1 MSFRPPANFN
11 NFVDLENFPP
21 PRGLFDILPVS
32 FKMPAFVKNE
42 EVRVRFHTYQRHI
55 TKTIQL
61 RKGPR
66 QQDVLT
72 WMNAVQTCLDDFTS
86 WDRRL
91 NGKFGARVHEDM
103 KLCQIARIT
112 PRAMKTTFQKA
123 EALYIKEDL
132 QPAVD
137 LLENHERMTQIEL
150 AKLRANTAKQSE
162 TQVNNRKRKQE
173 DETESQSVMKRKRET
188 DQKLN
193 NHVERLQAL
202 RKLVNEKLGAANI
215 EVSKRFHAL
224 EGDILEL
231 MAAED

>member
-1 MSFRPPANFN
+1 MSFRPPSNFN

-21 PRGLFDILPVS
+21 PRGLFDTLPVS

-42 EVRVRFHTYQRHI
+42 E
-55 TKTIQL
+55 L

-72 WMNAVQTCLDDFTS
+72 WMIVVQTCLDDFTS

-112 PRAMKTTFQKA
+112 PRAMKTTLQKA

-132 QPAVD
+132 QPAME
-137 LLENHERMTQIEL
+137 LLEDHERMRQIEL
-150 AKLRANTAKQSE
+150 TKLRANTAKQSE

-173 DETESQSVMKRKRET
+173 DEAESQSVIKKIKQEA

-193 NHVERLQAL
+193 NHVESLQAL
-202 RKLVNEKLGAANI
+202 RKLVNEKLGAADI

-224 EGDILEL
+224 ERDILEL
-231 MAAED
+231 MAAEDWKKVLE

>member
-1 MSFRPPANFN
+1 MSFRPPSNFN

-21 PRGLFDILPVS
+21 PRGLFDTLPVS

-42 EVRVRFHTYQRHI
+42 E
-55 TKTIQL
+55 L

-72 WMNAVQTCLDDFTS
+72 WMIVVQTCLDDFTS

-112 PRAMKTTFQKA
+112 PRAMKTTLQKA

-132 QPAVD
+132 QPAME
-137 LLENHERMTQIEL
+137 LLEDHERMRQIEL
-150 AKLRANTAKQSE
+150 TKLRANTAKQSE

-173 DETESQSVMKRKRET
+173 DEAESQSVIKKIKQEA

-193 NHVERLQAL
+193 NHVESLQAL
-202 RKLVNEKLGAANI
+202 RKLVNEKLGAADI

-224 EGDILEL
+224 ERDILEL
-231 MAAED
+231 MAAEDCKKVLE

>member
-1 MSFRPPANFN
+1 MSFRPPSNFN

-21 PRGLFDILPVS
+21 PRGLFDTLPVS

-42 EVRVRFHTYQRHI
+42 E
-55 TKTIQL
+55 L

-72 WMNAVQTCLDDFTS
+72 WMIVVQTCLDDFTS

-112 PRAMKTTFQKA
+112 PRAMKTTLQKA

-132 QPAVD
+132 QPAMD
-137 LLENHERMTQIEL
+137 LLENHERMRQIEL
-150 AKLRANTAKQSE
+150 TKLRANTAKQSE

-173 DETESQSVMKRKRET
+173 DEAESQSVIKKIKQEA

-193 NHVERLQAL
+193 NHVESLQAL
-202 RKLVNEKLGAANI
+202 RKLVNEKLGAADI

-224 EGDILEL
+224 ERNILEL
-231 MAAED
+231 MAAEDWKKVLE

>member
-1 MSFRPPANFN
+1 M
-11 NFVDLENFPP
+11 
-21 PRGLFDILPVS
+21 
-32 FKMPAFVKNE
+32 
-42 EVRVRFHTYQRHI
+42 RFHIYQRHI

-112 PRAMKTTFQKA
+112 PRAMKTVFQKA

-137 LLENHERMTQIEL
+137 LLENHERMREIEDLLDNPERMRQIEL
-150 AKLRANTAKQSE
+150 TKLRANTAKQSE
-162 TQVNNRKRKQE
+162 TQANNRKRKQE
-173 DETESQSVMKRKRET
+173 DETESQSVIKKRKRET

-193 NHVERLQAL
+193 LHVERLQAL
-202 RKLVNEKLGAANI
+202 RKLVNEKLGAADI

-224 EGDILEL
+224 EGDILKL
-231 MAAED
+231 MAAEE

>member
-1 MSFRPPANFN
+1 MSFRPPSNFN

-21 PRGLFDILPVS
+21 PRGLFDTLPVS
-32 FKMPAFVKNE
+32 FKMPASVKNE
-42 EVRVRFHTYQRHI
+42 E
-55 TKTIQL
+55 L

-72 WMNAVQTCLDDFTS
+72 WMIVVQTCLDDFTS

-112 PRAMKTTFQKA
+112 PRAMKTTLQKA

-132 QPAVD
+132 QPAMD
-137 LLENHERMTQIEL
+137 LLENHERMRQIEL
-150 AKLRANTAKQSE
+150 TKLRANTAKQSE

-173 DETESQSVMKRKRET
+173 DEAESQSVMKKIKQEA

-193 NHVERLQAL
+193 NHVESLQAL
-202 RKLVNEKLGAANI
+202 RKLVNEKLGAADI

-224 EGDILEL
+224 ERDILEL
-231 MAAED
+231 MAAEDWKKVLE

>member
-1 MSFRPPANFN
+1 MSFRPPSNFN

-21 PRGLFDILPVS
+21 PRGLFDTLPVS
-32 FKMPAFVKNE
+32 FKMPASVKNE
-42 EVRVRFHTYQRHI
+42 E
-55 TKTIQL
+55 L

-72 WMNAVQTCLDDFTS
+72 WMIVVQTCLDDFTS

-112 PRAMKTTFQKA
+112 PRAMKTTLQKA

-132 QPAVD
+132 QPAMD
-137 LLENHERMTQIEL
+137 LLENHERMRQIEL
-150 AKLRANTAKQSE
+150 TKLRANTAKQSE

-173 DETESQSVMKRKRET
+173 DEAESQSVIKKIKQEA

-193 NHVERLQAL
+193 NHVESLQAL
-202 RKLVNEKLGAANI
+202 RKLVNEKLGAADV

-224 EGDILEL
+224 ERDILEL
-231 MAAED
+231 MAAEDWKKVLE